1 MYDTNKRI
9 YMIRAIDFFCGGGG
23 MTYGLRNAGIE
34 VVAGVDLAKDCQ
46 TTYES
51 NNAGS
56 RFVCADIKELSLNYF
71 ENELGIR
78 RNDDELL
85 LVGCSPCQYY
95 SIINTTREK
104 SIMSKDLLLD
114 FMKFV
119 EYYNPGFIL
128 VENVP
133 GCYLEKTVY
142 FLNLFSF

>member
-1 MYDTNKRI
+1 
-9 YMIRAIDFFCGGGG
+9 MIRAIDFFCGGGG

-104 SIMSKDLLLD
+104 SIMSKDLWVSGFSRLASFLLS
-114 FMKFV
+114 V
-119 EYYNPGFIL
+119 
-128 VENVP
+128 
-133 GCYLEKTVY
+133 
-142 FLNLFSF
+142 